1 MTLATS
7 TDIVAAAGPV
17 PEQRLLQ
24 ALLRQNLTAFA
35 ERCFYELEGNKVW
48 AHNWHLD
55 ALAHHLAMVFDGRC
69 RRLVITLPP
78 RSLKS
83 LFASIAFPA
92 WVLGHDP
99 HRRIICASYGRNL
112 TTAHANSFRGILRSG
127 WYRSLFPNTR
137 INPRKDTEEEVRT
150 TRGGYRLTA
159 TVGGA
164 LTGRGGSIV
173 IIDDAMKA
181 DDARS
186 EPLRRSVNSWFDE
199 TLLSRLDDKRS
210 DAIILVMQR
219 LHVDDLVGH
228 VLKAGGWTHLNLSA
242 IAAEDMLVPT
252 GGGHHHHRRAGD
264 LLHPER
270 EPQSVLDDL
279 RAAMGSAA
287 FSAQY
292 LQQPVPAGGNMV
304 QWEWFSKWTQ
314 LPERKYPAKLVQSW
328 DTASKASELNDYSV
342 GITALVMKDA
352 IYILDVVRARL
363 EYPALKKRIVAEK
376 QKWKADIVLIED
388 KGSGQSLVQDLRSEH
403 VYVKP
408 VLPEGDKVV
417 RMSACTALIES
428 GAVHIPGSASP
439 WLDEFRNELLAFPN
453 GMHDDQVDAL
463 SQLIKW
469 NKTPKLEYTK
479 ENLGHLA
486 SWHDRASRLT

>member
-1 MTLATS
+1 MNGTASLADASPT
-7 TDIVAAAGPV
+7 GPV
-17 PEQRLLQ
+17 PQQRLLQ
-24 ALLRQNLTAFA
+24 ALLRQNLGAFA
-35 ERCFYELEGNKVW
+35 ERCFYEIEGDKRYD
-48 AHNWHLD
+48 HNWHLD
-55 ALAHHLAMVFDGRC
+55 ALAHHLTKVFEGGC
-69 RRLVITLPP
+69 KRLVITLPP

-99 HRRIICASYGRNL
+99 HRRITCASYGRNL
-112 TTAHANSFRGILRSG
+112 TTAHANSFRGIVRTP
-127 WYRSLFPNTR
+127 WYRSIFSLTR
-137 INPRKDTEEEVRT
+137 IDPRKDTEEEVRT

-186 EPLRRSVNSWFDE
+186 DSLRKNVNTWFDE

-228 VLKAGGWTHLNLSA
+228 VLRAGGWTHLDLSA
-242 IAAEDMLVPT
+242 VAAEDVLVPI
-252 GGGHHHHRRAGD
+252 GAGRYHRRSAGD

-270 EPQSVLDDL
+270 EPQSVLDEL

-304 QWEWFSKWTQ
+304 QWEWFGRWSQ
-314 LPERKYPAKLVQSW
+314 LPEKRYPAKLVQSW
-328 DTASKASELNDYSV
+328 DTASKATELNDYSV
-342 GITALVMKDA
+342 GITALVVKDA
-352 IYILDVVRARL
+352 IYILDVVRTRL

-376 QKWKADIVLIED
+376 EKWKADMVLIED
-388 KGSGQSLVQDLRSEH
+388 KGSGQSLIQDLRADH
-403 VYVKP
+403 IYAKP
-408 VLPEGDKVV
+408 IQPEGDKAV
-417 RMSACTALIES
+417 RMSACTARIES
-428 GAVHIPGSASP
+428 GAVLIPVSAP
-439 WLDEFRNELLAFPN
+439 WIDEFRTELLAFPN
-453 GMHDDQVDAL
+453 GLHDDQADAL
-463 SQLIKW
+463 SQLITWTKR
-469 NKTPKLEYTK
+469 PRLLYT
-479 ENLGHLA
+479 EETIG
-486 SWHDRASRLT
+486 